1 VAEELKSAFRSA
13 QPVDEIAG
21 LLDDWASYI
30 KKSKVSANL
39 IDDLY
44 RLFEFLG
51 VNEWDPDDAE
61 TLPRMGALARL
72 STILADFEH
81 VTRRGRYELNEAG
94 EREFKGGSDRGPEYY
109 QRLAGYLRYYA
120 QEAYEEF
127 EGEDG
132 TGVDAVQFMT
142 VHGAKGLEWPVVF
155 LPALQDRR
163 FPASRAG
170 RVAKWTL
177 PDDVLAPEIKE
188 RYAGGEEEERRLF
201 YVAMTRARDALYV
214 SHFERTERMASKR
227 SRFVD
232 TIYALQL
239 PEWAGPELPDEITAR
254 AATAPAKPV
263 SISLTELI
271 RYEDCGYRFR
281 LQRSIGF
288 ESQLVAELG
297 FGRAIHHVLR
307 RVAEESRELKR
318 IPDLNRVNEILDA
331 ELYFPFA
338 NRSSEPLMKQKAR
351 SLVMRYLN
359 NHRDDF
365 ERVWATERPFELHL
379 PQGFLSGRAD
389 VILDREGGR
398 PDSLA
403 IVDYKSGTD
412 SASDKNFRFQ
422 LQVYAAAARSEGLD
436 VKAAYLHDLSAQQ
449 APRTAIGISPK
460 ECGEAIE
467 RVTGLFG
474 GLARREFD
482 AKAAAEKCG
491 RCEFQRICSARA

>member
-1 VAEELKSAFRSA
+1 MA
-13 QPVDEIAG
+13 
-21 LLDDWASYI
+21 
-30 KKSKVSANL
+30 
-39 IDDLY
+39 Y
-44 RLFEFLG
+44 RLAENGKNTVCVMEF
-51 VNEWDPDDAE
+51 
-61 TLPRMGALARL
+61 
-72 STILADFEH
+72 
-81 VTRRGRYELNEAG
+81 
-94 EREFKGGSDRGPEYY
+94 GGSDRGPEYY
-109 QRLAGYLRYYA
+109 QRVAGYLRYYA

-214 SHFERTERMASKR
+214 SHFERTERMSSKR

-232 TIYALQL
+232 TIYPLQL
-239 PEWAGPELPDEITAR
+239 PAWAGPELPPEIASR
-254 AATAPAKPV
+254 AAAAPSKPV

-307 RVAEESRELKR
+307 RVAEEARDQADPRPQPGERDPRRRAL
-318 IPDLNRVNEILDA
+318 L
-331 ELYFPFA
+331 
-338 NRSSEPLMKQKAR
+338 PLRQ
-351 SLVMRYLN
+351 
-359 NHRDDF
+359 
-365 ERVWATERPFELHL
+365 P
-379 PQGFLSGRAD
+379 
-389 VILDREGGR
+389 
-398 PDSLA
+398 
-403 IVDYKSGTD
+403 
-412 SASDKNFRFQ
+412 
-422 LQVYAAAARSEGLD
+422 LQ
-436 VKAAYLHDLSAQQ
+436 
-449 APRTAIGISPK
+449 
-460 ECGEAIE
+460 
-467 RVTGLFG
+467 
-474 GLARREFD
+474 
-482 AKAAAEKCG
+482 
-491 RCEFQRICSARA
+491 